1 MQASMLGLALL
12 SMVSGLLL
20 LPDVKEAFLRP
31 AAAIFSE
38 GTHYA
43 QVILGNI

>member
-1 MQASMLGLALL
+1 MMVLALL
-12 SMVSGLLL
+12 SMVSGMLL
-20 LPDVKEAFLRP
+20 LPDVKKAFLDP